1 MKTSMPEHLELGDR
15 FRRVGF
21 YLHDISPQETHIA
34 SGLDGETGYTGRII
48 RGWDGAAALVVLI
61 ILLKAAILFFRGE
74 TYGRLAIP
82 PVYDDVTY
90 FVDGLERVI
99 AFKAGGLG
107 ALLSGL
113 LRSPPHSPYATFGA
127 FFGFLITGNSTIA
140 PYAFNA
146 IAVAVLTVL
155 LLVLFEV
162 RQLPGVLMVIAM
174 TATAWFDNAITV
186 YHPDLIAGYAT
197 AIVAA
202 ATIFQR
208 QLRHNKSKTIVVGVL
223 AGFALLVK
231 PTAFPAI
238 LSVWSV
244 AFGFGCIASLIDREP
259 FAVILRRLG
268 IVIICVALFAGPYFA
283 VHLVDTVKYIYQA
296 FFTDVDAWNQVYLAR
311 DGQVDRFWFYIHQTY
326 DLFRAILWVS
336 CALLAIALV
345 TAIHRRQLPRV
356 IEILG
361 LFAVVVVTYIIPTL
375 APVKLMLFGAL
386 LYGAVIVSFFVL
398 LRLVSDLATVIAGRG
413 TFRSVQTLGVVLI
426 WVAAVG
432 ALKQDGQSRFPAVL
446 LRDGQIEYDRMYA
459 AITQA
464 AKAGGIV
471 AGQGFSIFFPTA
483 GPLPPSDFRFRGLKS
498 GINIT
503 VTQTPLETS
512 LERLET
518 AANMS
523 KLTLI
528 PDEPLVKALS
538 NYPVNNTLG
547 ELTQRLRSDNS
558 FREQASVELPDG
570 KMLLFVNDHE
580 FR

>member
-1 MKTSMPEHLELGDR
+1 MPEQLELGDR
-15 FRRVGF
+15 FRRGRS
-21 YLHDISPQETHIA
+21 YLHEISPKETHNA
-34 SGLDGETGYTGRII
+34 NGLDVETDYSSRAI
-48 RGWDGAAALVVLI
+48 RGWDGTAALVVLI
-61 ILLKAAILFFRGE
+61 ILLKAAILLFRGE

-113 LRSPPHSPYATFGA
+113 VRSPPHSPYATFGA

-146 IAVAVLTVL
+146 IAVAVLTAL

-162 RQLPGVLMVIAM
+162 RHLPAVLMIIAM

-186 YHPDLIAGYAT
+186 YHPDLVAGYAT

-202 ATIFQR
+202 AAIFQR
-208 QLRHNKSKTIVVGVL
+208 QLLRDKSKTIVVGVL

-244 AFGFGCIASLIDREP
+244 AFGFGCIASLVDREP
-259 FAVILRRLG
+259 FALILRRLG
-268 IVIICVALFAGPYFA
+268 VVIICVALVAGPYFA

-296 FFTDVDAWNQVYLAR
+296 FFTDVDAWNQVYLAK
-311 DGQVDRFWFYIHQTY
+311 DGRIDRFRFYIQQTY
-326 DLFRAILWVS
+326 DLFRAIPWVS
-336 CALLAIALV
+336 CALLAIAL
-345 TAIHRRQLPRV
+345 TAAIRRRQLPRM
-356 IEILG
+356 IELLG
-361 LFAVVVVTYIIPTL
+361 LLALVAVTYIIPTL

-386 LYGAVIVSFFVL
+386 LYGSVIVTFFVL
-398 LRLVSDLATVIAGRG
+398 SHLVWSELATVIAGKG
-413 TFRSVQTLGVVLI
+413 AFRSLHMLGAALI
-426 WVAAVG
+426 WVAAIV
-432 ALKQDGQSRFPAVL
+432 AFKQDGQSRFPAAL
-446 LRDGQIEYDRMYA
+446 LRDGPIGYDRIYA

-483 GPLPPSDFRFRGLKS
+483 GPLPPGDFRFRGLKS
-498 GINIT
+498 GIDIA
-503 VTQTPLETS
+503 VTYAPLETNV
-512 LERLET
+512 ERLET
-518 AANMS
+518 AAHMAR
-523 KLTLI
+523 LTLI
-528 PDEPLVKALS
+528 PDEPLLKTLS
-538 NYPVNNTLG
+538 KYPVNNILS

-558 FREQASVELPDG
+558 FREQAPVALSDG
-570 KMLLFVNDHE
+570 KMLLFVND
-580 FR
+580 R